1 MLQNERLGP
10 TSAIWRLGVHGLSER
25 DGLRHDQLQAQLSSQ
40 GGPLTRPR
48 LGGSGCEPNRMRRR
62 YRDRDGG

>member
-10 TSAIWRLGVHGLSER
+10 ASAIWRLGVHGLSER

-40 GGPLTRPR
+40 GGPLTPAKV
-48 LGGSGCEPNRMRRR
+48 GSVEPNRMRRR